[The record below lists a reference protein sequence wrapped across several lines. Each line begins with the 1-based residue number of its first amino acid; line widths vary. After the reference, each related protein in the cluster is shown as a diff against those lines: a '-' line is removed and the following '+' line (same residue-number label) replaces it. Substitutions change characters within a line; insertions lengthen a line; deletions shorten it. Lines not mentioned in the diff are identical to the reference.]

1 MGTGLKTGPSSSSL
15 LSIGQ
20 CSTAVLFIP
29 FIMSL
34 AKKNFPSLGT
44 IMICTL
50 SESFSAMIF

>member
-1 MGTGLKTGPSSSSL
+1 MRPPAPLFHFTSVTTGELF
-15 LSIGQ
+15 
-20 CSTAVLFIP
+20 STSF
-29 FIMSL
+29 